1 MSLVGCDRLCDLQ
14 AMFLVE
20 VFAQYCAQRCFKTLS
35 PRFDS
40 MLEKVI
46 DSPPISFE
54 SSPDMHAQLLSIR
67 GVSPAVIYNVPS
79 PSSMPEDSIE
89 DCWVQWAKASARQ
102 HLLLSCFILE
112 AQQYTLL
119 ARDRES
125 TLQTMSDS
133 LPFPI
138 NESWWGAET
147 ASEWSLI
154 AQDQRGM
161 PTTTCEALQ
170 PQLRGRYDTF
180 QSAVLIA
187 AQYGNSNS
195 FGFNSG
201 MAIEGLLSN
210 SWTIQLQLL
219 TTKLAQL
226 LPMRALL
233 AVSGETWI
241 FGTKLTSEDECSAL
255 RSSLRT
261 WLDQLW
267 SCSDDSDEN
276 SAAEALHISISILE
290 LSLEADTRLSLG
302 LGNELGVFFAALVLW
317 AATAAAHSRSCVP
330 KIPFGPLLPPHRNT
344 STTSQPVDSSYT
356 ATLTTYHQSVHGLM
370 GLEGTL
376 CAPFHRRGSV
386 PYQEIISNTTRFL
399 QNAAEDI
406 ATFNLTACDIGSTSV
421 LLWAKI
427 HLRGSFRNGQQPTNT
442 SADASDQLNGEVINE
457 AIGQIERMLDHG
469 WEGWDI

>member
-1 MSLVGCDRLCDLQ
+1 M
-14 AMFLVE
+14 
-20 VFAQYCAQRCFKTLS
+20 
-35 PRFDS
+35 
-40 MLEKVI
+40 
-46 DSPPISFE
+46 
-54 SSPDMHAQLLSIR
+54 
-67 GVSPAVIYNVPS
+67 IYSVPS
-79 PSSMPEDSIE
+79 LASLPEESLE
-89 DCWVQWAKASARQ
+89 DRWAQWAKASARQ

-125 TLQTMSDS
+125 ILQIMSDN

-154 AQDQRGM
+154 AQDQCGM

-170 PQLRGRYDTF
+170 PQHRGRYDTF

-195 FGFNSG
+195 FGFSSG
-201 MAIEGLLSN
+201 MAIEDLLSN
-210 SWTIQLQLL
+210 SWTTQLQHL

-255 RSSLRT
+255 NSTLRT

-267 SCSDDSDEN
+267 SCPADNDEN
-276 SAAEALHISISILE
+276 SAAEALRISISLLE
-290 LSLEADTRLSLG
+290 LSLETDTRLSLG

-330 KIPFGPLLPPHRNT
+330 KIPLHQSGPLLPSHRNT
-344 STTSQPVDSSYT
+344 SATSQPVDASYT
-356 ATLTTYHQSVHGLM
+356 ATLTTYHLSVHGLM

-376 CAPFHRRGSV
+376 CVPFHRRGSV
-386 PYQEIISNTTRFL
+386 PYQEIISNTSRFL
-399 QNAAEDI
+399 PTAMEEI
-406 ATFNLTACDIGSTSV
+406 TTFNLTACDIGCTSV
-421 LLWAKI
+421 LLWAKM
-427 HLRGSFRNGQQPTNT
+427 HLRGAFRNGQQPTNT
-442 SADASDQLNGEVINE
+442 GADASDQLNGEVINE

-469 WEGWDI
+469 WEGWGI